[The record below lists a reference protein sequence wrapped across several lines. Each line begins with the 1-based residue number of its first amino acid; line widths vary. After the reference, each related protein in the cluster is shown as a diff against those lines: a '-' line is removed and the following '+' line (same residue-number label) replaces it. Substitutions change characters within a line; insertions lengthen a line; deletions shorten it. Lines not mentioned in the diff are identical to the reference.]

1 MEALPDAMLQ
11 SMGAA
16 WRQRQAYKKQHL
28 AALTAPDA

>member
-1 MEALPDAMLQ
+1 MEELPEVMFQ

-16 WRQRQAYKKQHL
+16 WRQQQAYNKQHL